1 MVILVTSD
9 LQLLDDYEIPRSF
22 AGKLLTVVIVPLL
35 NGEDCF
41 EDIKTGILIPNDAA
55 NEPRPRI
62 IPAGEEN
69 NNIHLTKP
77 SDDV

>member
-1 MVILVTSD
+1 MVILVTSN

-22 AGKLLTVVIVPLL
+22 AGKLLTVTIVPLL
-35 NGEDCF
+35 DGEECY

-55 NEPRPRI
+55 NEPRPRSG
-62 IPAGEEN
+62 PAGES
-69 NNIHLTKP
+69 NNIILTNP